1 MGELLTLLLAWPS
14 QFSLPCRTIPSLSI
28 MFPLLFFLR
37 CFQKCMWAV
46 PSPLTSVRGVG
57 VGGQQ
62 TGITF
67 CPNQFTWMLVPSQ
80 PSWEVGKGQGM
91 KEKPEKSVAARLA
104 LKALRKTA
112 RGKWAGVGCGF
123 CVCPW
128 SRGDAQLAVSLPCL
142 LGVLPV
148 PRAVLRH
155 WACKARGRGGL
166 EGRATKELVG
176 RWMALPAVDF
186 LAAPDVDTARDSSQ
200 HSSFCQELFQVLS
213 FHC

>member
-1 MGELLTLLLAWPS
+1 
-14 QFSLPCRTIPSLSI
+14 
-28 MFPLLFFLR
+28 
-37 CFQKCMWAV
+37 
-46 PSPLTSVRGVG
+46 
-57 VGGQQ
+57 
-62 TGITF
+62 
-67 CPNQFTWMLVPSQ
+67 
-80 PSWEVGKGQGM
+80 M

-176 RWMALPAVDF
+176 RRMALPAVDF